1 MESRNWQRRQ
11 ITFDVQVR
19 LWHRGGEQLI
29 ACKTQD
35 VSMGGAL
42 LLTDELGFPKHRLL
56 EIIFPA
62 LQRLQLKQPNI
73 IARAV
78 RKQEQGLAVRFSKA
92 DRETIRA
99 MHKMLQWR
107 SYYPIEAKRRRY
119 LNPAPPKKLN

>member
-11 ITFDVQVR
+11 ITFDVEVR
-19 LWHRGGEQLI
+19 LWHRGGEQNI

-56 EIIFPA
+56 EISFPA
-62 LQRLQLKQPNI
+62 LRSLQLKQPKI

-78 RKQEQGLAVRFSKA
+78 RKQANGLAVRFSKA

-119 LNPAPPKKLN
+119 LSPASPKT

>member
-11 ITFDVQVR
+11 ITFDVEVR
-19 LWHRGGEQLI
+19 LWHRGGEQII

-35 VSMGGAL
+35 VSMGGAF

-56 EIIFPA
+56 EISFPA
-62 LQRLQLKQPNI
+62 LQRLQLKQPHI
-73 IARAV
+73 IARAI
-78 RKQEQGLAVRFSKA
+78 RKQGKGLAIRFSKA

-107 SYYPIEAKRRRY
+107 SYYPIETKSRRY
-119 LNPAPPKKLN
+119 LSPAAPKKIN

>member
-42 LLTDELGFPKHRLL
+42 LLTNELGFPKHRLL

-107 SYYPIEAKRRRY
+107 SYYPIETKRRRY

>member
-11 ITFDVQVR
+11 IAFDVQVR

-107 SYYPIEAKRRRY
+107 SYYPIETKRRRY